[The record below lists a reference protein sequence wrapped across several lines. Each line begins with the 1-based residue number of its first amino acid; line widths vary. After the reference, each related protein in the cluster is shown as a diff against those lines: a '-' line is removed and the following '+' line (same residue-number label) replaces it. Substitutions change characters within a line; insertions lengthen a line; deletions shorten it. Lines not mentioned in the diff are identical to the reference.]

1 MNKENKSMNWIN
13 IRQMKQVSSN
23 LNNIQGLIQAV
34 FDIGIP
40 ILGTLIWACPNL
52 MLSKTEATVKHNFSF
67 LIKSAT

>member
-40 ILGTLIWACPNL
+40 KSN
-52 MLSKTEATVKHNFSF
+52 VK
-67 LIKSAT
+67 